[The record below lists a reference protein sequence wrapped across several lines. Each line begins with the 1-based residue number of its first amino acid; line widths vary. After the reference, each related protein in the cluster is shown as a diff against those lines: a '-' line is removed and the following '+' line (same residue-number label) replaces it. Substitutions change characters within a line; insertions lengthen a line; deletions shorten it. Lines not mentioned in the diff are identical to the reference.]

1 MSSKK
6 RALVAA
12 ISCAFLSG
20 GVFAQTSVTPA
31 EQLRA
36 INEQIAVLSAQ
47 LSELEFKAKIAAKQ
61 EEIRKLNAPPIVASL
76 PANQNQFGQDDLPI
90 VRSIDGVDGK
100 LKATLFLRN
109 GGGLQTLGEGDKF
122 GAWTIKN
129 VSVNAVT
136 INKGKETTRLV
147 FGTDPAS
154 SAASTLQ
161 ASPGRPAYP
170 GNNQGLPVLPGAP
183 GFSQGQ

>member
-6 RALVAA
+6 RALVVA
-12 ISCAFLSG
+12 IACTLLSG
-20 GVFAQTSVTPA
+20 GAFAQSQGTPA

-47 LSELEFKAKIAAKQ
+47 LSELEFRAKIAVKQ
-61 EEIRKLNAPPIVASL
+61 EEIRKLSTPAAPTL
-76 PANQNQFGQDDLPI
+76 PANQNHFGQDDLPI
-90 VRSIDGVDGK
+90 VRSIGGVDGK

-136 INKGKETTRLV
+136 IFKGKEVTRLV

-154 SAASTLQ
+154 SAAGTLQ
-161 ASPGRPAYP
+161 ASPGRAAYP
-170 GNNQGLPVLPGAP
+170 GNNQGLPVLPG
-183 GFSQGQ
+183 FSQGQ

>member
-1 MSSKK
+1 MFNKK
-6 RALVAA
+6 RALVVAV
-12 ISCAFLSG
+12 SCALLSG
-20 GVFAQTSVTPA
+20 GVFAETPA
-31 EQLRA
+31 EQIRT

-47 LSELEFKAKIAAKQ
+47 LSELEFRAKIAAKQ
-61 EEIRKLNAPPIVASL
+61 EEIRKLNSPPVVLTPS
-76 PANQNQFGQDDLPI
+76 ANQNQFGQDDLPI

-136 INKGKETTRLV
+136 ISKGKEVTRLV

-154 SAASTLQ
+154 SAASSIQTTNVR
-161 ASPGRPAYP
+161 AAYP
-170 GNNQGLPVLPGAP
+170 GNSQGLPALPGAP